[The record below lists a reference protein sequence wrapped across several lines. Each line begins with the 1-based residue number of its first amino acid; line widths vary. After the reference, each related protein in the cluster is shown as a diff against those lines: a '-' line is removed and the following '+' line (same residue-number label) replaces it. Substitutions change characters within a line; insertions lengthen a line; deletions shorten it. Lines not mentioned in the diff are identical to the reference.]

1 MRVVTPEVQ
10 VEFDRKLKAGVSYV
24 VHPKDAGSL
33 VAEAGGLASVEACQL
48 PEYDENADY
57 NGRIITI
64 LKDGMVGDIFLL
76 RPFVDEI
83 RKKWPDVVIEI
94 CSRIKTEVAVHS
106 ICSHL
111 PYPAEHSELLKRD
124 AVLNLTTQR
133 GA

>member
-1 MRVVTPEVQ
+1 MRTVTPEVS

-33 VAEAGGLASVEACQL
+33 VSEAGGFASVEACIL
-48 PEYDENADY
+48 HEYDRSEDY
-57 NGRIITI
+57 NGKTITI

-76 RPFVDEI
+76 RPIVEEMK
-83 RKKWPDVVIEI
+83 RLWPDVVIEI
-94 CSRIKTEVAVHS
+94 CSRLKTEVAVNT

-111 PYPAEHSELLKRD
+111 PYPAEHSLLLQRD

-133 GA
+133 GS